1 MKKVFTSKTQ
11 KKWIIMVSI
20 LLILSI
26 TFIFYV
32 STRLPD
38 ELNIRM
44 FTKGVIGVEL
54 LNKDFVKLDET
65 IYFYKSEN
73 VAPLIEYYEANGYI
87 FGEQFG
93 SGYVFYQ
100 NDQRYNFSTQTVTRR
115 HSIMYCS
122 E

>member
-1 MKKVFTSKTQ
+1 MKKVSIFKLQ
-11 KKWIIMVSI
+11 KKWIIAVSV

-26 TFIFYV
+26 AFVFYV
-32 STRLPD
+32 STKLPD

-65 IYFYKSEN
+65 IYFYKSKN

-87 FGEQFG
+87 FDEQFG

-115 HSIMYCS
+115 YSIMLTQ
-122 E
+122 